1 MPLGIANATQRHL
14 NPCEL
19 YGTEGKNMAQYAQTN
34 DPAAPNTERPN
45 AQSIEMRLAL
55 HHQTQMQRK
64 KGDTNA
70 SNHEADTTKPMV
82 RV

>member
-1 MPLGIANATQRHL
+1 MMPLGIANATQRHL
-14 NPCEL
+14 NPSEL

-55 HHQTQMQRK
+55 HH
-64 KGDTNA
+64 
-70 SNHEADTTKPMV
+70 
-82 RV
+82 